1 MNTIGIKVKSYT
13 NEVNIVNNSDI
24 ERRLLKILLLSFGI
38 LAILYVIFLG
48 NIIFN
53 IVQRKNIEMSI
64 RDVGNE
70 VMTLESTYLA
80 MSSKLDLDYSHTIG
94 FNDAKAT
101 FAVRKTLPSLGY
113 NFGSVKSAN
122 NEI

>member
-1 MNTIGIKVKSYT
+1 MKNIGIKVKNYA
-13 NEVNIVNNSDI
+13 NEVNIINNNDI
-24 ERRLLKILLLSFGI
+24 ERRLLKILLLSFGL
-38 LAILYVIFLG
+38 LAVLYVVFLG

-53 IVQRKNIEMSI
+53 IVERKNIELSA

-70 VMTLESTYLA
+70 VMDLEAKYLA
-80 MSSKLDLDYSHTIG
+80 MSSKLDLDYSHSVG

-101 FAVRKTLPSLGY
+101 FAVRKSISSLGY
-113 NFGSVKSAN
+113 NFGSINSSN